1 MHKIISYIFII
12 SFVLIQPVMA
22 VPIKGI
28 FGIPNIKDL
37 KPETY
42 EEYLNKGGVNSVFCP
57 PDKDT
62 IKWFKDK
69 GFNVYISV
77 DSFGAKG
84 VCPDDQELRKHKI
97 EDIKNLISDETFKI
111 DGIWLDFIRYP
122 GLWEVENPQIKE
134 TCSCRDAKNI
144 NSPYECMK
152 WKKEQIYSFVK
163 EVKEIIKKA
172 KHPIKLGLFVVPW
185 TKGEKNN
192 DISYKLAQDPFELSK
207 IADYISPMVYH
218 KMCGHPSSWVGYMT
232 KYYKEGISCEV
243 VPIVQSVDLK
253 KEELGEAIKS
263 ATEGDADGIIVYT
276 FDDKNK
282 DFLKELNNFTP
293 PQNLIINPEPKCIDV
308 PSNNDR
314 NNIWSCP
321 LNKGKDGVEYV
332 FTGNFYREYWD
343 NDLYPFIRIWDQEFH
358 INNHISVKTYHP
370 IKLYIKYQTSNND
383 SNFQF
388 INRDASITYRLCNPR
403 LIPNFE
409 FASTLNPPVTPYF
422 YKNFFPIGVYGAT
435 KDNLEQIKKLAINTV
450 ILGGS
455 GKNLKESVL
464 KCNEIG
470 LKYVLSVPHEVEQ
483 LSLFLDE
490 IKPYIILE
498 NLAFYVND
506 EPEIWSFPINIA
518 NDINRLIKDKFPKI
532 STCMAT
538 VRPKGARIY
547 KNASDFFMLDQ
558 YPVPFMPMTWLSD
571 SMDHVAK
578 ELGQKRLISIIQAFG
593 GENHKNSGWP
603 RLPTWQEMNCLAF
616 LSIIHG
622 TRGIFFFT
630 FNEIGATEEGKE
642 SLGRV
647 IGRLNA
653 IYPWLNEE
661 NDDQKIDIEMT
672 SKYKF
677 DEKGDSPIHC
687 AIKKKDKKSIL
698 ISANTIHTYVEAN
711 IKTDIG
717 NTKKIK
723 EIFNDNSLYPFRN
736 NTLKVRFN
744 PYEVKIFLIEE

>member
-1 MHKIISYIFII
+1 
-12 SFVLIQPVMA
+12 
-22 VPIKGI
+22 
-28 FGIPNIKDL
+28 
-37 KPETY
+37 
-42 EEYLNKGGVNSVFCP
+42 
-57 PDKDT
+57 
-62 IKWFKDK
+62 
-69 GFNVYISV
+69 
-77 DSFGAKG
+77 
-84 VCPDDQELRKHKI
+84 
-97 EDIKNLISDETFKI
+97 
-111 DGIWLDFIRYP
+111 
-122 GLWEVENPQIKE
+122 
-134 TCSCRDAKNI
+134 
-144 NSPYECMK
+144 
-152 WKKEQIYSFVK
+152 
-163 EVKEIIKKA
+163 
-172 KHPIKLGLFVVPW
+172 
-185 TKGEKNN
+185 
-192 DISYKLAQDPFELSK
+192 
-207 IADYISPMVYH
+207 
-218 KMCGHPSSWVGYMT
+218 
-232 KYYKEGISCEV
+232 
-243 VPIVQSVDLK
+243 
-253 KEELGEAIKS
+253 
-263 ATEGDADGIIVYT
+263 
-276 FDDKNK
+276 
-282 DFLKELNNFTP
+282 
-293 PQNLIINPEPKCIDV
+293 
-308 PSNNDR
+308 
-314 NNIWSCP
+314 
-321 LNKGKDGVEYV
+321 
-332 FTGNFYREYWD
+332 
-343 NDLYPFIRIWDQEFH
+343 
-358 INNHISVKTYHP
+358 
-370 IKLYIKYQTSNND
+370 
-383 SNFQF
+383 
-388 INRDASITYRLCNPR
+388 
-403 LIPNFE
+403 
-409 FASTLNPPVTPYF
+409 
-422 YKNFFPIGVYGAT
+422 
-435 KDNLEQIKKLAINTV
+435 
-450 ILGGS
+450 
-455 GKNLKESVL
+455 
-464 KCNEIG
+464 
-470 LKYVLSVPHEVEQ
+470 
-483 LSLFLDE
+483 
-490 IKPYIILE
+490 

-723 EIFNDNSLYPFRN
+723 EIFNDNSLYPFIN